1 MFGSLALVRNLAVYP
16 LVQTWQPQDPE
27 NQHGGNQ
34 NANTNASNCGVQNI
48 MGCNSGYFHLL
59 YTVYAAN
66 QLTETLYL
74 VHVSVLATK
83 LLLFQL
89 FIKHCTLTY
98 STVQKF

>member
-1 MFGSLALVRNLAVYP
+1 MVETKMLILML
-16 LVQTWQPQDPE
+16 QTVESRILCDV
-27 NQHGGNQ
+27 
-34 NANTNASNCGVQNI
+34 TVVTSI
-48 MGCNSGYFHLL
+48 FL

>member
-1 MFGSLALVRNLAVYP
+1 MLILML
-16 LVQTWQPQDPE
+16 QTVESRILWDI
-27 NQHGGNQ
+27 
-34 NANTNASNCGVQNI
+34 TVVTSI
-48 MGCNSGYFHLL
+48 FL

-74 VHVSVLATK
+74 VYVSVLATK

-98 STVQKF
+98 SRGDRG